1 MFSRTSAAFILVLVL
16 IGACKS
22 SRRLSKTN
30 TDDKFKISKKVSKK
44 VNEIIKV
51 ARSYQGT
58 PYRFGGLSRRGL
70 DCSGLIY
77 LAYKP
82 VKTVPRTSGQ
92 LLKLGQTVNLQKIQ
106 KGDLVFFTYPGGR
119 KVTHVGMITQ
129 VRQQK
134 KDVRFIHAS
143 TSKGVREDNL
153 FGPLLVEVDCQNK
166 TSAVSG

>member
-1 MFSRTSAAFILVLVL
+1 MFLRISFYFTLALALTT
-16 IGACKS
+16 ACKS
-22 SRRLSKTN
+22 NKQLSKSSA
-30 TDDKFKISKKVSKK
+30 DDSDSKFKISKKVSKQAS
-44 VNEIIKV
+44 EIIKV

-82 VKTVPRTSGQ
+82 IKAVPRTSGQ
-92 LLKLGQTVNLQKIQ
+92 LLKLGETVNLRKVQ

-129 VRQQK
+129 VKQQNK
-134 KDVRFIHAS
+134 EVRFIHAS

-153 FGPLLVEVDCQNK
+153 FGPYWSKLIVKVKRLL
-166 TSAVSG
+166 